1 MAGDGMAG
9 GDVNIFSLYP
19 LETLAAAGD
28 YGFRDLQYFQKYQWY
43 WRGGSRLQ

>member
-1 MAGDGMAG
+1 MAG

-28 YGFRDLQYFQKYQWY
+28 YGSGLS
-43 WRGGSRLQ
+43 G